1 MEIRYNY
8 TIFAPNWTPHY
19 SIMDE
24 QTINEQHN
32 SIIALLKGKRL
43 KEAQT
48 QLTSMLA
55 TCPDWTLHN
64 RLEQAQT
71 SYNYM
76 LQYMKQGVDDPERG
90 KLYIKLLARHGLS
103 LTKHD

>member
-8 TIFAPNWTPHY
+8 TIFAPDWTPHN
-19 SIMDE
+19 SIIDE
-24 QTINEQHN
+24 QTINEHHN

-55 TCPDWTLHN
+55 TCPDWT
-64 RLEQAQT
+64 
-71 SYNYM
+71 
-76 LQYMKQGVDDPERG
+76 
-90 KLYIKLLARHGLS
+90 
-103 LTKHD
+103 